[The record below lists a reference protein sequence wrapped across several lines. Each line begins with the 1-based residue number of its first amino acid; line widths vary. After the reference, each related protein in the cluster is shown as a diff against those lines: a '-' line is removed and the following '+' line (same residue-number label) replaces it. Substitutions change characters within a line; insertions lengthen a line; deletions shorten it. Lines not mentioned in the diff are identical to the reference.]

1 MDFSQKLINCATQL
15 FDRLECIE
23 LPQSKKQWKLTFIF
37 WWLPSQSHPAFPSS
51 WLIRL
56 KVFAKNIALW
66 VDYEYLSLVQLSFHM
81 TSCEWMK
88 NSFFLLILKESDTAE
103 KFLLSNFFWS
113 IPPPFEHILLHIHY
127 KMCSKGG
134 VMDQKKFESKN
145 LSAVPLR
152 MIRPRDSSTLN

>member
-1 MDFSQKLINCATQL
+1 MASRDAFYVWHFRTAQSWTTL
-15 FDRLECIE
+15 RLDSSNKN
-23 LPQSKKQWKLTFIF
+23 PAQNANSK
-37 WWLPSQSHPAFPSS
+37 SS
-51 WLIRL
+51 ERL
-56 KVFAKNIALW
+56 YH
-66 VDYEYLSLVQLSFHM
+66 VDDAPGGMH
-81 TSCEWMK
+81 
-88 NSFFLLILKESDTAE
+88 SFFPVKFFTAE